1 MDNKFILWYV
11 VPLVLY
17 AGFIIMLS
25 SLQDVPT
32 IRGIISQEPVPAGSW
47 TGDDIEHVLEYG
59 FLAFLF
65 YRMILQTKYQQYG
78 ILATVLFCVAFGL
91 SDEFHQMFV
100 FTRTPSF
107 KDLFFDF
114 VGGFSVR
121 ISSKL
126 L

>member
-1 MDNKFILWYV
+1 MWYL

-17 AGFIIMLS
+17 AGFIIALS
-25 SLQDVPT
+25 SVSNVPT
-32 IRGIISQEPVPAGSW
+32 IRGIISQEPVPKDAW
-47 TGDDIEHVLEYG
+47 TGDDIEHVVEYG

-65 YRMILQTKYQQYG
+65 YRMILQTKYNQYG
-78 ILATVLFCVAFGL
+78 IVATVLFCVLFGV

-114 VGGFSVR
+114 VGGLSVQ